1 MKVITGTLCLWIYV
15 KSFWRLKKKNS
26 GRETKTKQKESFWLT
41 LWMFGILGGGIGP
54 WYSVRFTRARTSSAD
69 SVRNYSANTTT
80 GISHLVIY
88 PDDLDLDLTQPKRH
102 GREAGEEPGKPTDEA
117 KCRNQRE
124 ADQLKCCSSTSLCV
138 VQGSRAGWI
147 TAWTRRSPI
156 AARRTIARG
165 WRGATAP
172 GQPGRLHLKLNSHC
186 KYNLAGVLFPT
197 VLKRIVLDIHPVE

>member
-1 MKVITGTLCLWIYV
+1 MEL
-15 KSFWRLKKKNS
+15 
-26 GRETKTKQKESFWLT
+26 GRDT
-41 LWMFGILGGGIGP
+41 P
-54 WYSVRFTRARTSSAD
+54 WGSPVRGTSSAD
-69 SVRNYSANTTT
+69 SVRNYSANTT

-88 PDDLDLDLTQPKRH
+88 PDDLDLGLTQPEPERH
-102 GREAGEEPGKPTDEA
+102 RREAGEEPGKPTDEA
-117 KCRNQRE
+117 KCRSQRE

-138 VQGSRAGWI
+138 VQGSRVGWI

-186 KYNLAGVLFPT
+186 KYNLAGALFPT